1 MHFGVAFPTASL
13 LFLQFARESKFSGLI
28 LPLSFNAAFPKTS
41 LGITETGAA
50 DREPELIPQARGA
63 GAHRCARMLRMEVQ
77 LEGRQHKRTKLA
89 ERQTGSKTVWET
101 LPYLQTLPLS
111 DEIFMGKQRKT
122 AILTIILSDWA
133 VLFFFLILSRILY
146 KHPIKPS
153 QKVQLPSFCSVK
165 IFVWHPEQQDSSS
178 WTESKSTVIKRI
190 KNDTFSKEPSEVL
203 LIRDSNSNYG
213 NHLITKLSE

>member
-41 LGITETGAA
+41 LGITETGTA

-111 DEIFMGKQRKT
+111 DEIFMGKKRKT

-133 VLFFFLILSRILY
+133 AFFF
-146 KHPIKPS
+146 
-153 QKVQLPSFCSVK
+153 SFNFISHIIQASDK
-165 IFVWHPEQQDSSS
+165 APP
-178 WTESKSTVIKRI
+178 KSTAAILLLC
-190 KNDTFSKEPSEVL
+190 KNLCMVSRAAGL
-203 LIRDSNSNYG
+203 LFVDRVQKHSDKTN
-213 NHLITKLSE
+213 

>member
-1 MHFGVAFPTASL
+1 
-13 LFLQFARESKFSGLI
+13 
-28 LPLSFNAAFPKTS
+28 
-41 LGITETGAA
+41 
-50 DREPELIPQARGA
+50 
-63 GAHRCARMLRMEVQ
+63 MEVQ

-133 VLFFFLILSRILY
+133 AFFFFLNFISHI
-146 KHPIKPS
+146 IQASDKPP

-190 KNDTFSKEPSEVL
+190 KNDTFSEEPSEVL
-203 LIRDSNSNYG
+203 LIRDSNSSYG
-213 NHLITKLSE
+213 NHLIAKLSE